1 MFTVWLLVI
10 LPCIFELLTRI
21 TFMACPIICVCQQQI
36 PPTSNLSFY
45 IKLSMR
51 VSEWKSLSCVRLF
64 ETLWTVASQ
73 ATLSMEFSKQEY
85 WSGLPFPSP
94 GDLPHPR
101 IDLGLLHCRQIL
113 YCLSHCCMLLS
124 CIQLFAT
131 PWTVACQAPL
141 SMGFSRQEYWSG
153 LLFLSEPSRKLL
165 NYLYSTFIL
174 EGCFPLHIEF

>member
-1 MFTVWLLVI
+1 MC
-10 LPCIFELLTRI
+10 LPATNSPHFQFIFLYQ
-21 TFMACPIICVCQQQI
+21 II
-36 PPTSNLSFY
+36 Y
-45 IKLSMR
+45 E
-51 VSEWKSLSCVRLF
+51 SEWVKVPQLCQ
-64 ETLWTVASQ
+64 TLWNPMDCSLPGHSVHGILQARILEWVAI
-73 ATLSMEFSKQEY
+73 
-85 WSGLPFPSP
+85 PFP